1 MRKILTEESLRDIWE
16 NKTLYSANGR
26 LVKKPEVKDIKD
38 IEVLNFKK
46 IKSLLDTFPPVWAP
60 VLTGFEVVFCKL
72 VKLKMHVSINKGFV
86 SYEVATLKCSEI
98 IEKEKEIE
106 NA

>member
-16 NKTLYSANGR
+16 NKTLYSVNGR

-46 IKSLLDTFPPVWAP
+46 IKGLLDTFPPVWNP
-60 VLTGFEVVFCKL
+60 RLVGFK
-72 VKLKMHVSINKGFV
+72 I
-86 SYEVATLKCSEI
+86 YQCSEI
-98 IEKEKEIE
+98 KISMMVSFDSGLVEYQLGTIKCSDLFK
-106 NA
+106 